1 MEIRFSC
8 KIVSSTRAPR
18 ESCLHLL
25 FVTIL
30 FRISLNN

>member
-18 ESCLHLL
+18 ESYLHLL
-25 FVTIL
+25 FVTLL
-30 FRISLNN
+30 FRISPHN

>member
-18 ESCLHLL
+18 ESCLYLL
-25 FVTIL
+25 FVTLL
-30 FRISLNN
+30 FRISPHN